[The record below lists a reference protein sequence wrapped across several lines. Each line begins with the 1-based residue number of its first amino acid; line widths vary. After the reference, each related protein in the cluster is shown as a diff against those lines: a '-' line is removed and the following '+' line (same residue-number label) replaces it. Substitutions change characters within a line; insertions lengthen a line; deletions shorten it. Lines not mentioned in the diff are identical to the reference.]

1 MVPPPRR
8 PRYPQ
13 PPHHRGG
20 LIPTPSYTPEEIETA
35 ADDAVA
41 LLTEALDPSGPAE
54 DVMHLMAHTIGRLL
68 QDPNATFDQVTE
80 SWMRNEGQTA
90 DEIRR
95 WWGGW

>member
-1 MVPPPRR
+1 MPPAAQARKPTTTPRR
-8 PRYPQ
+8 
-13 PPHHRGG
+13 GG
-20 LIPTPSYTPEEIETA
+20 PIPTPPYTPEEVETA

-54 DVMHLMAHTIGRLL
+54 DAMHLMAHTIGRLL
-68 QDPNATFDQVTE
+68 QDPTATFEQITE